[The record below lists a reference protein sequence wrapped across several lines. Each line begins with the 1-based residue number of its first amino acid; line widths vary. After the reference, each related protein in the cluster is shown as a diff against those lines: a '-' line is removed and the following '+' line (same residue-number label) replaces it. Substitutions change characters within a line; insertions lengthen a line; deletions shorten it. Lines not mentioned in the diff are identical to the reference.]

1 MIWLRRGGGVF
12 GGRRRR
18 GLGVLVRCPWTVVM
32 VGIDGI
38 EGGWGMGDIRRLLED
53 KRIDIDN
60 GLGCGD
66 LDL

>member
-1 MIWLRRGGGVF
+1 
-12 GGRRRR
+12 
-18 GLGVLVRCPWTVVM
+18 M